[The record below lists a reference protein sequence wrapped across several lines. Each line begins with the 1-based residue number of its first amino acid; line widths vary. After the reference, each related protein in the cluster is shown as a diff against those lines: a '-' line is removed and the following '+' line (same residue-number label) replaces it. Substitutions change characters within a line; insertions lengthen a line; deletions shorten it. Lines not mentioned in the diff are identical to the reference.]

1 MKILVLDAYFEP
13 EQIAFTH
20 LENDLIEAFV
30 KEGHEIFIVCPT
42 PTRGISKELRKKY
55 SKIKRETLYDGKV
68 HVKRFW
74 APQEN
79 QSIFTRAF
87 RYLWC
92 NSRLYREA
100 KRIKDVDVIFSNSTP
115 PTQGLV
121 ARKLK
126 KKLHKPFVYDLQD
139 IFPDSLV
146 NAGMTKCGS
155 LLWKIGRKIENKTYA
170 AADRIIVISED
181 FKKNILE
188 KGVPE
193 EKIEVV
199 YNWIDSDII
208 KPVKKENNPLFEE
221 LGIKRDVFTVLYAG
235 NFGAAQGVQ
244 IILDAAEL
252 LKDQKD
258 VQFVLFGGG
267 SEFDAIRKDAEKR
280 NLKSVQI
287 FHLLPQDRVAEVYS
301 LGDVALITC
310 KKGFGNCAFP
320 SKTWS
325 IMACN
330 TPIIASYDQESE
342 LAEVIEKAKGGGLV
356 PAEDTGALVHIIL
369 RVKEQQIE
377 VDSRSYLLK
386 NADRKNSVRKYLDVF
401 EYTMR
406 EGKTLEG
413 R

>member
-181 FKKNILE
+181 FKKNIL
-188 KGVPE
+188 
-193 EKIEVV
+193 
-199 YNWIDSDII
+199 
-208 KPVKKENNPLFEE
+208 
-221 LGIKRDVFTVLYAG
+221 
-235 NFGAAQGVQ
+235 
-244 IILDAAEL
+244 
-252 LKDQKD
+252 
-258 VQFVLFGGG
+258 
-267 SEFDAIRKDAEKR
+267 
-280 NLKSVQI
+280 
-287 FHLLPQDRVAEVYS
+287 
-301 LGDVALITC
+301 
-310 KKGFGNCAFP
+310 
-320 SKTWS
+320 
-325 IMACN
+325 
-330 TPIIASYDQESE
+330 
-342 LAEVIEKAKGGGLV
+342 
-356 PAEDTGALVHIIL
+356 
-369 RVKEQQIE
+369 
-377 VDSRSYLLK
+377 
-386 NADRKNSVRKYLDVF
+386 
-401 EYTMR
+401 
-406 EGKTLEG
+406 
-413 R
+413 